1 NEYKEKQC
9 LNEEVPP
16 QAPQNPQVPIDEGA
30 MSNVEIRSSIHSL
43 MQMLATQVSRD
54 TRVQVNPNANTT
66 ASRNR
71 DFTRM
76 NPLTFYGSKVE
87 EDSQG
92 FIDEV
97 FKVIDGMGGSS
108 QEKAELA
115 AYQFKDVAQVWYEQ
129 WKDERPVVEGRIT
142 WELSKQLSLIGS
154 FPWN

>member
-1 NEYKEKQC
+1 
-9 LNEEVPP
+9 
-16 QAPQNPQVPIDEGA
+16 

-43 MQMLATQVSRD
+43 TQMLSTQVSRD
-54 TRVQVNPNANTT
+54 TRVQVNPYANTI

-76 NPLTFYGSKVE
+76 NLLTFYSSKVE

-97 FKVIDGMGGSS
+97 FKVIDCMCGSS

-115 AYQFKDVAQVWYEQ
+115 AYQLKDVAQVWYEQ
-129 WKDERPVVEGRIT
+129 WKDERPVLEGQIT
-142 WELSKQLSLIGS
+142 WELSK
-154 FPWN
+154 